1 MNAVRFALLAVLLL
15 ALSGCPFS
23 SPLPLSDPLAAR
35 PDPVLSGHWRT
46 QDPESGE
53 WNTLTILSFND
64 HEMVGFAPDR
74 TTGKVD
80 AFRIFPTKVGAES
93 FLNFQELGKKD
104 DEWFFA
110 RYQVVDDRL
119 RLKIVD
125 DGLFE
130 KRRFSS
136 SADLREFIRQHLAD
150 PLLYAAD
157 TDQPTETV
165 WERVPEPPGTS
176 SSGS

>member
-1 MNAVRFALLAVLLL
+1 M
-15 ALSGCPFS
+15 
-23 SPLPLSDPLAAR
+23 AAR
-35 PDPVLSGHWRT
+35 PDPALAGHWRT
-46 QDPESGE
+46 LDPESGE

-64 HEMVGFAPDR
+64 HEMVGFAPDG

-80 AFRIFPTKVGAES
+80 AFRVFSTKVGTED
-93 FLNFQELGKKD
+93 FLNLRELGGKD
-104 DEWFFA
+104 DEWLFA
-110 RYQVVDDRL
+110 RYQVGEGRL

-130 KRRFSS
+130 KRHFSS
-136 SADLREFIRQHLAD
+136 SAELREFVRQHLAD

-165 WERVPEPPGTS
+165 WERVPEPPDAS
-176 SSGS
+176 RSGS